1 MPRTVRHSGHKKMS
15 KTLLLLFV
23 SMFLVLSLANAQSQ
37 EDPEAIKVRALETKL
52 MDAYRQRQIDAFA
65 SLLDDDLVITFEDG
79 TTYGKI
85 GYISYTSN
93 PAIQVEVAEMSDL
106 KIRMHG
112 DTAILTGSYHE
123 RGQTKGQSYEYRDRF
138 TDVWVKSAGK
148 WRLVAS
154 QYAVPA
160 KKQD

>member
-1 MPRTVRHSGHKKMS
+1 MP
-15 KTLLLLFV
+15 
-23 SMFLVLSLANAQSQ
+23 LVISPSQ
-37 EDPEAIKVRALETKL
+37 EDAEAVRVRSLETKWVE
-52 MDAYRQRQIDAFA
+52 AYRQRQIGTFA
-65 SLLDDDLVITFEDG
+65 SLLDQDLVITFEDG

-93 PAIQVEVAEMSDL
+93 PAVQVEVAEMSDL

-123 RGQTKGQSYEYRDRF
+123 RGPTKGQPYEYRDRF
-138 TDVWVKSAGK
+138 PDFWMKSRGQ

-154 QYAVPA
+154 HYAVPA
-160 KKQD
+160 TK